1 MTEWDLIIYDN
12 STSKNVVN
20 RFRLTERLMDK
31 GGQHGRST
39 ILVDS
44 QGKEWLLKI
53 FNNLIDFELKELHN
67 LEVDIHESPERNRKR
82 MHLWRILNELT
93 ASRLAQRLNLNVPK
107 VIVVCSQQI
116 SDFPLK
122 SSTTLFLGDVVIFTK
137 AGAPETAD
145 EYYHFSD
152 RDPYIIKTSSRL
164 ESLFKTNSL
173 NNDPRSLLALLIE
186 KIPSSINLDQYIDSF
201 GSDIDSA
208 FETLQFLDDGY
219 FLLPFDIW
227 LNDPDRNAGNYLV
240 ELNEDKKAKRI
251 FGIDYEMWALGSD
264 IWMEEDKVAK
274 GRSYLTAIIHGKT
287 DIFDP
292 RINQTVFRIREL
304 TDEEL
309 NWMTRAPQLLCKFFE
324 YHIGKNRL
332 DPDER
337 IRLREVEINLEDFL
351 TESRPRPDKL
361 SSLLVQQ
368 IGLPE
373 DF

>member
-173 NNDPRSLLALLIE
+173 NNDPRSLLALL
-186 KIPSSINLDQYIDSF
+186 
-201 GSDIDSA
+201 
-208 FETLQFLDDGY
+208 
-219 FLLPFDIW
+219 
-227 LNDPDRNAGNYLV
+227 
-240 ELNEDKKAKRI
+240 
-251 FGIDYEMWALGSD
+251 
-264 IWMEEDKVAK
+264 
-274 GRSYLTAIIHGKT
+274 
-287 DIFDP
+287 
-292 RINQTVFRIREL
+292 
-304 TDEEL
+304 
-309 NWMTRAPQLLCKFFE
+309 
-324 YHIGKNRL
+324 
-332 DPDER
+332 
-337 IRLREVEINLEDFL
+337 
-351 TESRPRPDKL
+351 
-361 SSLLVQQ
+361 
-368 IGLPE
+368 
-373 DF
+373 